1 MNVTVNFENFLS
13 DSSIGSSGESRKDVS
28 KIVEKLELLANSTGG
43 DDFNINVKN
52 NTGLAAFCIWFY
64 FDGNALE
71 FVDACATGEFLHP

>member
-43 DDFNINVKN
+43 DDFNINVKISYVPN
-52 NTGLAAFCIWFY
+52 KDF
-64 FDGNALE
+64 
-71 FVDACATGEFLHP
+71 

>member
-43 DDFNINVKN
+43 DDFNINVKISYIPN
-52 NTGLAAFCIWFY
+52 KDF
-64 FDGNALE
+64 
-71 FVDACATGEFLHP
+71 

>member
-43 DDFNINVKN
+43 DDFNINVK
-52 NTGLAAFCIWFY
+52 ISY
-64 FDGNALE
+64 VPIKE
-71 FVDACATGEFLHP
+71 S